1 MAGDENLSEIC
12 GDGSKI
18 RAEVWIW
25 SSASSLERRV
35 RDKNCGA
42 LALAAISLVLSGCG
56 GTPSETLAPA
66 RVAATPAAYP
76 VERLVGSWGVAS
88 YREEKDRARTEAQ
101 ARAHCKQPYVIS
113 KGPTDGV
120 MMHVADD
127 PTPHEL
133 TLKGG
138 PGGKTYLGFEGPPGD
153 EQDRE
158 ILSMSDNIF
167 VARFVSPEINARYGT
182 LIYVRCNKARP

>member
-1 MAGDENLSEIC
+1 MRPIIFTSGRPVRGRDCAAFLLVALS
-12 GDGSKI
+12 
-18 RAEVWIW
+18 A
-25 SSASSLERRV
+25 
-35 RDKNCGA
+35 
-42 LALAAISLVLSGCG
+42 VLSGCAG
-56 GTPSETLAPA
+56 GPTEATRPP

-76 VERLVGSWGVAS
+76 VDRLVGSWGVAS

-101 ARAHCKQPYVIS
+101 ARAQCKLPYVIK

-133 TLKGG
+133 KLKGG
-138 PGGKTYLGFEGPPGD
+138 PGGKTYLGFEGPAGD

-158 ILSMSDNIF
+158 ILSMTDNMF
-167 VARFVSPEINARYGT
+167 VARFVSPETNARYGT
-182 LIYVRCNKARP
+182 FIYVRCKA

>member
-1 MAGDENLSEIC
+1 VIC
-12 GDGSKI
+12 
-18 RAEVWIW
+18 
-25 SSASSLERRV
+25 
-35 RDKNCGA
+35 
-42 LALAAISLVLSGCG
+42 GCG
-56 GTPSETLAPA
+56 GPPSETFAPA

-76 VERLVGSWGVAS
+76 VQRLVGSWGVAS

-101 ARAHCKQPYVIS
+101 ARAQCKQPYVIA

-127 PTPHEL
+127 TTPHEL

-138 PGGKTYLGFEGPPGD
+138 PGGKTYLGFEGQPGD

-158 ILSMSDNIF
+158 ILSMSDNTF
-167 VARFVSPEINARYGT
+167 TTRFVSPDINARYGT
-182 LIYVRCNKARP
+182 FIYVRCSKAKH

>member
-1 MAGDENLSEIC
+1 M
-12 GDGSKI
+12 I
-18 RAEVWIW
+18 RHNATM
-25 SSASSLERRV
+25 RR
-35 RDKNCGA
+35 DC
-42 LALAAISLVLSGCG
+42 LAKLGGPFAVTAISLALSACA
-56 GTPSETLAPA
+56 GTPSEGLAPA
-66 RVAATPAAYP
+66 RATVAATPAAYS
-76 VERLVGSWGVAS
+76 VQRLVGSWGVAS

-101 ARAHCKQPYVIS
+101 ARVHCKQPYVIS
-113 KGPTDGV
+113 KGPSDGV

-158 ILSMSDNIF
+158 IVSISDNEF
-167 VARFVSPEINARYGT
+167 VARFVSPDVNTRYGT
-182 LIYVRCNKARP
+182 FVYVRCSGRG

>member
-1 MAGDENLSEIC
+1 MMRLVLFANES
-12 GDGSKI
+12 
-18 RAEVWIW
+18 RARRT
-25 SSASSLERRV
+25 SASVCLI
-35 RDKNCGA
+35 
-42 LALAAISLVLSGCG
+42 AAIGVGLSGCA
-56 GTPSETLAPA
+56 SETA
-66 RVAATPAAYP
+66 RPSRVSATPAAYP

-88 YREEKDRARTEAQ
+88 YRQDKDRARTEAQ
-101 ARAHCKQPYVIS
+101 ARAQCKLPYAIA

-153 EQDRE
+153 DQDRE
-158 ILSMSDNIF
+158 ILSMTDNMF
-167 VARFVSPEINARYGT
+167 VARFVNPEINSRYGT
-182 LIYVRCNKARP
+182 FVYVRCNKARS